1 MRIWYVSLNAPH
13 QSLFTSDGRLRHRVL
28 GTWGGDSLPLQ
39 HMELNKGIDILV
51 STPGRLIDLLSKGWV
66 ALSQ

>member
-66 ALSQ
+66 SLSQ